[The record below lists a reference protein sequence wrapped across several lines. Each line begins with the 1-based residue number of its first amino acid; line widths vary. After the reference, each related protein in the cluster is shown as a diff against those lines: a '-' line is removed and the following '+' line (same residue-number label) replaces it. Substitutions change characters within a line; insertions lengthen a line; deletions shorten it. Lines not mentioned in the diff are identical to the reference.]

1 MCTIDN
7 FLDMEAEV
15 LELQNKKRNNVSCRQ
30 YYCFKIQMR
39 DDENDELLH
48 TGRIFQ
54 QYIVDVFINLETQRL
69 DFFFFNPDLFRMEV
83 FQGLLDVLR
92 HGERDATKIGKQTF
106 LPATFTGGPRDMRQ
120 RYLDAIALV
129 QHFEKLDLFLTMTCN
144 PMWPKIKEHL
154 PTDEAQN
161 GADLISRIFWGKV
174 KELKPNILKR
184 NAFGKVVAFMYS
196 TEFQKGCL
204 PHAHFMII
212 LFN

>member
-1 MCTIDN
+1 
-7 FLDMEAEV
+7 
-15 LELQNKKRNNVSCRQ
+15 
-30 YYCFKIQMR
+30 
-39 DDENDELLH
+39 
-48 TGRIFQ
+48 
-54 QYIVDVFINLETQRL
+54 
-69 DFFFFNPDLFRMEV
+69 MEV

-161 GADLISRIFWGKV
+161 GADLISRIFRRKV
-174 KELKPNILKR
+174 EELKTDILKR
-184 NAFGKVVAFMYS
+184 NIFEKVVAFMNNI
-196 TEFQKGCL
+196 EFQKRGL
-204 PHAHFMII
+204 PHAHFLII
-212 LFN
+212 LCNEYKLLTPESYDIIICAELPDSNKEAHLHSVVVHHMMHGPCGHLNPINPCMKSKG